1 MDYFFVIIED
11 MSILVNGEI
20 KKLLDRGDLSFKPN
34 LDKFQ
39 FQQHSVDLRLGFT
52 FMVPRLWDLVS
63 EGRVALNMKKLDS
76 KKKGFEVI
84 TLEEKQYFEVLPG
97 EYVIV
102 STLEQMK
109 LPSFLMGVL
118 YPRSSVNRR
127 GLSLDL
133 TGIIDAGYEGSLIV
147 PVRNNTRTQTI
158 RLYPGERF
166 CQIVFHCL
174 SGEVEIKK
182 SRYHKKDVTV
192 EVLGERSKTEME
204 LVRKGRL
211 REVKSRYV
219 PKRKK

>member
-1 MDYFFVIIED
+1 

-20 KKLLDRGDLSFKPN
+20 KKLLARGDLGFKPE

-52 FMVPRLWDLVS
+52 FMIPRLWDLAP

-76 KKKGFEVI
+76 KKKGFEIV
-84 TLEEKQYFEVLPG
+84 TLEEKQYFEMLPG

-102 STLEQMK
+102 STLEQIE
-109 LPSFLMGVL
+109 LPSFLMGIL
-118 YPRSSVNRR
+118 YPRSSINRR

-133 TGIIDAGYEGSLIV
+133 TGIIDAGYEGNLIV
-147 PVRNNTRTQTI
+147 PVRNNTRTQVI

-166 CQIVFHCL
+166 CQIVFHRL
-174 SGEVEIKK
+174 TGKVETKR

-192 EVLGERSKTEME
+192 EVLRERSKTEME

-211 REVKSRYV
+211 REVKSRYA
-219 PKRKK
+219 PKGKK